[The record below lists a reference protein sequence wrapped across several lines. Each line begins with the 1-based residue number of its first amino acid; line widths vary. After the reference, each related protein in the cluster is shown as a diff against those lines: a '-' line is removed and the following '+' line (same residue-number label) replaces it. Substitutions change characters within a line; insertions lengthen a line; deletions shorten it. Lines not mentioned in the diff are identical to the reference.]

1 MISLLQFCII
11 IIPFRI
17 LSCQSYNNA
26 CITKWLCQIVP
37 YGGGGGGVGG
47 YSVELVRTATQ
58 DHKIK
63 APWTLDILR

>member
-1 MISLLQFCII
+1 MPVSPSGCVK
-11 IIPFRI
+11 
-17 LSCQSYNNA
+17 SY
-26 CITKWLCQIVP
+26 LM
-37 YGGGGGGVGG
+37 GGGGGG